1 MSKFDTRSCTCHVDD
16 KLSEKCQKQY
26 AVSQCRDLEI
36 IKNLAT
42 YMWLAWYK
50 ENSPNWKVADDVMGG
65 LMQISNM
72 LDGLI
77 KKYEI

>member
-1 MSKFDTRSCTCHVDD
+1 
-16 KLSEKCQKQY
+16 
-26 AVSQCRDLEI
+26 
-36 IKNLAT
+36 
-42 YMWLAWYK
+42 MWLAWYK
-50 ENSPNWKVADDVMGG
+50 ENSPNWQVADDVMGG